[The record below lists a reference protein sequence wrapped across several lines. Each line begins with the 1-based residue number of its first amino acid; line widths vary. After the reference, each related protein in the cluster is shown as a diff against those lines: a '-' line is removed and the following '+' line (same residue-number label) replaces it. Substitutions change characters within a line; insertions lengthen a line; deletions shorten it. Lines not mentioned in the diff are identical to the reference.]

1 MARVSDNPKKFII
14 SCRINHQEMESLQ
27 ERAEACGMSI
37 TMLLRKS
44 LELQEREFI
53 KGSFLSA

>member
-14 SCRINHQEMESLQ
+14 SCRINHHEMEVLQ
-27 ERAEACGMSI
+27 ERAESCGMSI

-44 LELQEREFI
+44 LELQEREFS
-53 KGSFLSA
+53 KNSMMRA

>member
-44 LELQEREFI
+44 LELQEREFS

>member
-1 MARVSDNPKKFII
+1 MARVSDNPKRFII

-37 TMLLRKS
+37 TMMLRKS
-44 LELQEREFI
+44 LELQEREFT
-53 KGSFLSA
+53 KGSFLRA

>member
-14 SCRINHQEMESLQ
+14 SCRINHQEMEALQ
-27 ERAEACGMSI
+27 ERAEANGMSI

-44 LELQEREFI
+44 LELQEREFS
-53 KGSFLSA
+53 KGSYLSA

>member
-1 MARVSDNPKKFII
+1 MARISDNPKKFII

-27 ERAEACGMSI
+27 ERADACGMSI

-44 LELQEREFI
+44 LELQEREFA
-53 KGSFLSA
+53 KNTLLRA

>member
-1 MARVSDNPKKFII
+1 MARVSANPKKFII

-44 LELQEREFI
+44 LELQEREFA
-53 KGSFLSA
+53 KGSAFNA